1 MKYPQT
7 HSFFLLTIAFII
19 NFTAYSQKNGN
30 LVEYFGK
37 DRALSTREGQVETVF
52 RKGLVLQEAIKPGLL
67 TGNDDIIA
75 WKIATGSFNT
85 PEPNQIVVASW
96 TDKTD
101 TLRWKEAAADSN
113 GLFSENLSRSY
124 LFAHYEAQTDT
135 VLLLDAAGH
144 TRVFINGFPHEG
156 DHYDFGYTL
165 IPFKAAKGTNSFL
178 FSYGRFSRL
187 KAKLILPAKPVQF
200 TKRDLLLPTFLKKE
214 SGLKFGA
221 VRVINASEKPLL
233 NYQIL
238 CVTASGDSA
247 VVMMDNIVELATRKV
262 KFVVKTPQNIENEVV
277 KASLFLRDT
286 EGVVLDTMNISIKV
300 QSVSQHHERTFL
312 SGIDGSVQYYSIAPS
327 LNRDTEQALV
337 LSTHG
342 ASVEATNQTRAYKQK
357 DWANI
362 VAPTNRRPFGFNW
375 EEWGRVDALEV
386 LSDAKRFYPTDEQR
400 VYITGHSMGGH
411 GSWFLGSTYPS
422 LFAAV
427 APAASYPD
435 IITYRRDPIDQMKL
449 EQPHFQMIYRAASA
463 GRVLNIKQNL
473 LQSGVYILH
482 GDDDQVVPLALAQ
495 KMRTELGSFHPN
507 FTYFE
512 YPGGTHWYG
521 DHCMDWPPLFAFLK
535 QNIIPADSSVKKLT
549 FYTATPAVS
558 ATNHW
563 IAIHRQINQYQ
574 TSSVQAK
581 LTDDTLFVHTSN
593 VECFMLDLKKLNPK
607 QKTLLFLDGKIFT
620 LNLSESEA
628 YFVFSGN
635 NWMNADKPDSYLK
648 NPQRSGGFKFAFN
661 NHLLFVYAT
670 KGSRAEND
678 WYLNKARYDAETF
691 LYRGN
696 GSVDIIPDTSFVASA
711 HPDRNVV
718 VYGNASNNA
727 AWQSLLHKSPLV
739 VEDGK
744 ILFGDKQL
752 TGGDLGV
759 YFVFPR
765 PDSEIAS
772 VGVVAATGNE
782 GLGAII
788 PNDYFSGIT
797 GFPDVL
803 VFRTAWLKNGVESI
817 AISGFFGN
825 DWSIENGDFAVT
837 E

>member
-286 EGVVLDTMNISIKV
+286 EGVCAR
-300 QSVSQHHERTFL
+300 HHEHQHQSAVSFLNITNALFL

-337 LSTHG
+337 FVNTWRFCG
-342 ASVEATNQTRAYKQK
+342 GNQSNQGIQT
-357 DWANI
+357 
-362 VAPTNRRPFGFNW
+362 
-375 EEWGRVDALEV
+375 
-386 LSDAKRFYPTDEQR
+386 KR
-400 VYITGHSMGGH
+400 
-411 GSWFLGSTYPS
+411 LGQYCC
-422 LFAAV
+422 
-427 APAASYPD
+427 SY
-435 IITYRRDPIDQMKL
+435 
-449 EQPHFQMIYRAASA
+449 
-463 GRVLNIKQNL
+463 
-473 LQSGVYILH
+473 
-482 GDDDQVVPLALAQ
+482 
-495 KMRTELGSFHPN
+495 
-507 FTYFE
+507 
-512 YPGGTHWYG
+512 
-521 DHCMDWPPLFAFLK
+521 
-535 QNIIPADSSVKKLT
+535 
-549 FYTATPAVS
+549 
-558 ATNHW
+558 
-563 IAIHRQINQYQ
+563 
-574 TSSVQAK
+574 
-581 LTDDTLFVHTSN
+581 
-593 VECFMLDLKKLNPK
+593 
-607 QKTLLFLDGKIFT
+607 
-620 LNLSESEA
+620 
-628 YFVFSGN
+628 
-635 NWMNADKPDSYLK
+635 
-648 NPQRSGGFKFAFN
+648 
-661 NHLLFVYAT
+661 
-670 KGSRAEND
+670 
-678 WYLNKARYDAETF
+678 
-691 LYRGN
+691 
-696 GSVDIIPDTSFVASA
+696 
-711 HPDRNVV
+711 
-718 VYGNASNNA
+718 
-727 AWQSLLHKSPLV
+727 
-739 VEDGK
+739 
-744 ILFGDKQL
+744 
-752 TGGDLGV
+752 
-759 YFVFPR
+759 
-765 PDSEIAS
+765 
-772 VGVVAATGNE
+772 
-782 GLGAII
+782 
-788 PNDYFSGIT
+788 
-797 GFPDVL
+797 
-803 VFRTAWLKNGVESI
+803 
-817 AISGFFGN
+817 
-825 DWSIENGDFAVT
+825 
-837 E
+837 